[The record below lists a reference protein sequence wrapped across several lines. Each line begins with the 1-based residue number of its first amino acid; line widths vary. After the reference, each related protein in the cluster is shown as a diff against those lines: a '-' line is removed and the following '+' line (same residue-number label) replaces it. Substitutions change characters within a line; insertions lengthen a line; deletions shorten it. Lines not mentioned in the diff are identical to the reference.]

1 MTDRTKLYVDLFNS
15 AVVTGD
21 WDRWA
26 AVLTEDVVMEFVGV
40 PVGPYAGRS
49 AVRDAYRAQ
58 PPDDTIEPAGS
69 VSHAAVDVI
78 EFAWS
83 RGGRG
88 VLRLSW
94 RADRVSKIV
103 VEFR

>member
-1 MTDRTKLYVDLFNS
+1 VTDRAKLYVDLFNS

-26 AVLTEDVVMEFVGV
+26 AALTQDVVMEFVGV
-40 PVGPYAGRS
+40 PAGPYTGRS
-49 AVRDAYRAQ
+49 AVLDAYRKH
-58 PPDDTIEPAGS
+58 PPDDTIEPGGS

-78 EFAWS
+78 EFDWS
-83 RGGRG
+83 RGGGG